1 MARSVGAANTP
12 PTADKATRKGEKETM
27 MMMMMMMM
35 MDDYLVLPEVSES
48 PYFYSSSAA
57 GPLGLHCVVFRK
69 RENLILTL
77 ECYLGSCA

>member
-35 MDDYLVLPEVSES
+35 MDKSMCDSMYYVKYV
-48 PYFYSSSAA
+48 
-57 GPLGLHCVVFRK
+57 GH
-69 RENLILTL
+69 
-77 ECYLGSCA
+77 